1 MKPLQFMLI
10 AGEASGDTLGAELIG
25 ALREQLATK
34 SSSTDAPP
42 QFFGAG
48 GPLMAA
54 AGMELIFDFTRHAVF
69 GLEALKRLGEF
80 RQRLRHL
87 VQLAAERKPD
97 VIVCVDFA
105 GFNRRLAHAVKE
117 HVRGSGDG
125 WNPKIIQYV
134 SPQVWASRPSRA
146 DKMAKDIDLLL
157 TIFPFEKDWYAR
169 RTPQLRVEFVGHPMI
184 DRYAG
189 QVPERNAEM
198 PGDSP
203 LLVLLPGS
211 RPGELKR
218 HLTVMTETLRLI
230 RAQKP
235 GARAVMVLSD
245 RMAALARQMGLP
257 ADIEVQSALAPA
269 LAQADLALAKSGTVT
284 MECAHFRVPT
294 VVMYKVSFLLLVVA
308 RLIMTVKWI
317 TMTNI
322 LVNEEVFPEFQ
333 QGRATPENLARAAL
347 ELLTDRAR
355 RTTVQMKLEKLAASL
370 GGPGASRRAAE
381 KILALLAA

>member
-1 MKPLQFMLI
+1 MLI

-25 ALREQLATK
+25 ALREQLAAKT
-34 SSSTDAPP
+34 SSSDAPP

-54 AGMELIFDFTRHAVF
+54 AGMELIFDFTRHAIF

-80 RQRLRHL
+80 RQHL
-87 VQLAAERKPD
+87 QHLLQLAVERKPD

-105 GFNRRLAHAVKE
+105 GFNRRFAHAVKE
-117 HVRGSGDG
+117 HVRRSSDG
-125 WNPKIIQYV
+125 WNPKIIQYI
-134 SPQVWASRPSRA
+134 SPQVWASRPGRA

-157 TIFPFEKDWYAR
+157 AIFPFEKDWYAK

-189 QVPERNAEM
+189 QVPERSAEM
-198 PGDSP
+198 PDDSP
-203 LLVLLPGS
+203 RLVLLPGS

-218 HLTVMTETLRLI
+218 HLAVMTETLRLI
-230 RAQKP
+230 RVQKP
-235 GARAVMVLSD
+235 GTRAVMVLSD
-245 RMAALARQMGLP
+245 RMAALARELGLP
-257 ADIEVQSALAPA
+257 ADIEVQSNLAPA

-322 LVNEEVFPEFQ
+322 LANEEVFPEFQ

-355 RTTVQMKLEKLAASL
+355 RTTVQMKLETVAVSL

>member
-1 MKPLQFMLI
+1 MLI
-10 AGEASGDTLGAELIG
+10 AGEASGDTLGAELIT
-25 ALREQLATK
+25 ALRAQLTAAVPT
-34 SSSTDAPP
+34 TDAPP

-54 AGMELIFDFTRHAVF
+54 AGMELIFDFTQRAVF

-80 RQRLRHL
+80 RQRLLHL
-87 VQLAAERKPD
+87 KQLAVERRPD

-105 GFNRRLAHAVKE
+105 GFNRRFAHAVKE
-117 HVRGSGDG
+117 HVRNAGGG
-125 WNPKIIQYV
+125 WNPKIVQYV

-157 TIFPFEKDWYAR
+157 AIFPFEKDWYAR

-189 QVPERNAEM
+189 QVPERGSQW
-198 PGDSP
+198 PGDRP
-203 LLVLLPGS
+203 CLVLLPGS

-218 HLTVMTETLRLI
+218 HLAVMLETLRLI
-230 RAQKP
+230 RKKKP
-235 GARAVMVLSD
+235 GAQAVMVLSD
-245 RMAALARQMGLP
+245 RMATLARTMGLP
-257 ADIEVQSALAPA
+257 SDVEVQSNLAAA

-294 VVMYKVSFLLLVVA
+294 VVMYKVSLLLLVVA
-308 RLIMTVKWI
+308 RMIMTVKWI

-322 LVNEEVFPEFQ
+322 LANEEVFPEFQ

-347 ELLTDRAR
+347 ELLTDPAR
-355 RTTVQMKLEKLAASL
+355 RTTVQMKLEKVATSL
-370 GGPGASRRAAE
+370 GEPGASRRAAE
-381 KILALLAA
+381 QIIRLLAM